1 MAGVAHH
8 LREHKRIFHVRVAK
22 GAVHKRPVRAQVQA
36 GIPGLLARIVSV
48 VGRELNEHHP
58 RPGGRIE
65 GKHLAQL
72 LKVVARVDLNAQLVA
87 KMACIQ
93 DFAGRV
99 AVVGWD
105 DVPELSAGSRLDDQV
120 MIVVRGLCRAQ
131 GQRQIKTNKCA
142 WEHFSLPDYFYSYCA
157 CLKTAPVRGVFEKT
171 SPSAAAQSQTLGSN
185 GNPRFLQP
193 SKNVSPALDAA
204 VSSAHRLKSF
214 CFLNANCQ
222 QQMSPATG

>member
-1 MAGVAHH
+1 
-8 LREHKRIFHVRVAK
+8 
-22 GAVHKRPVRAQVQA
+22 
-36 GIPGLLARIVSV
+36 
-48 VGRELNEHHP
+48 
-58 RPGGRIE
+58 
-65 GKHLAQL
+65 
-72 LKVVARVDLNAQLVA
+72 
-87 KMACIQ
+87 MACIQ

-105 DVPELSAGSRLDDQV
+105 DVAKRRLHVFRVFDEVEILVGARDAAKENANH
-120 MIVVRGLCRAQ
+120 G
-131 GQRQIKTNKCA
+131 NKDIT
-142 WEHFSLPDYFYSYCA
+142 EHCFPRYFCSYCA